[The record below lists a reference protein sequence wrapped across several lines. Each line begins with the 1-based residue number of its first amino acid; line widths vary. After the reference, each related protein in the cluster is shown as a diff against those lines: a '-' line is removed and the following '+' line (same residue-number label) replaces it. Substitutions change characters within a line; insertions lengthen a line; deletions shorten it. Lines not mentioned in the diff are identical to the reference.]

1 MLQPRDGV
9 QHGKLH
15 LLRQARGQALQVQL
29 VRPEA
34 ARLQKEL
41 VARLVGKADDLRFD
55 ARAVARADAG
65 DGAVEQRAAVQIFAD
80 DGVRALVRPRQ
91 PAHGLIFRRLTGGK
105 RERLR
110 IVVPALDLHFREIDA
125 ARVDARGRSGLEPA
139 HPQAEGAQALAQ
151 LRRGAQAVRPGV
163 QDALPGDDGAVE
175 VRPGSDDDG
184 AHAVFRAE
192 LRHNA
197 ADVPVLRPDLRDGS
211 LLEIEVRLTLE
222 QALHVLLIAAAV
234 CLRAQGVHGRAL
246 AAVEHAVLDAA
257 GVRRAA
263 HLAAEGVELADEM
276 ALARAADGR
285 VAGHVAHGV
294 QIDREHDGLQPQPRG
309 CEAGFDPGMARAD
322 DGNVIISC
330 KIAHLRSSFF
340 QITAVTA

>member
-1 MLQPRDGV
+1 MQN
-9 QHGKLH
+9 
-15 LLRQARGQALQVQL
+15 
-29 VRPEA
+29 
-34 ARLQKEL
+34 
-41 VARLVGKADDLRFD
+41 
-55 ARAVARADAG
+55 
-65 DGAVEQRAAVQIFAD
+65 
-80 DGVRALVRPRQ
+80 
-91 PAHGLIFRRLTGGK
+91 
-105 RERLR
+105 
-110 IVVPALDLHFREIDA
+110 
-125 ARVDARGRSGLEPA
+125 
-139 HPQAEGAQALAQ
+139 
-151 LRRGAQAVRPGV
+151 
-163 QDALPGDDGAVE
+163 ALPGDDGAVE
-175 VRPGSDDDG
+175 VCSGRDDDG

-192 LRHNA
+192 LRHDA
-197 ADVPVLRPDLRDGS
+197 ADVPALRSDLRDGG
-211 LLEIEVRLTLE
+211 LLEIEVRLALE
-222 QALHVLLIAAAV
+222 QAFHVLLIAAAV

-309 CEAGFDPGMARAD
+309 RKTGLDPGVARAD

>member
-1 MLQPRDGV
+1 M
-9 QHGKLH
+9 
-15 LLRQARGQALQVQL
+15 
-29 VRPEA
+29 
-34 ARLQKEL
+34 
-41 VARLVGKADDLRFD
+41 
-55 ARAVARADAG
+55 
-65 DGAVEQRAAVQIFAD
+65 
-80 DGVRALVRPRQ
+80 
-91 PAHGLIFRRLTGGK
+91 
-105 RERLR
+105 
-110 IVVPALDLHFREIDA
+110 
-125 ARVDARGRSGLEPA
+125 
-139 HPQAEGAQALAQ
+139 
-151 LRRGAQAVRPGV
+151 

-175 VRPGSDDDG
+175 VRPGRDDDG

-197 ADVPVLRPDLRDGS
+197 ADVPVLRPNLRDGG
-211 LLEIEVRLTLE
+211 LLEIEVRLALE
-222 QALHVLLIAAAV
+222 QALHMLLIAAAV

-263 HLAAEGVELADEM
+263 HLAAEGVELAHEM
-276 ALARAADGR
+276 AFARAADGR

-294 QIDREHDGLQPQPRG
+294 QIDREHDGLQSQPRG
-309 CEAGFDPGMARAD
+309 RETGFDPGVARAD